1 MSGTVHASAVLVGQR
16 GVLIRGQSGS
26 GKSSLTLALLAGN
39 DCRLV
44 ADDRVRLTASGGRL
58 LAAAP
63 AELAGLLEVRGV
75 GIVRR
80 PHVAE
85 AVIGLVVD
93 LMPAAECPRFPDGE
107 DAVAVIA
114 GIPLERIAL
123 PIGIGDGALRV
134 RAALDRG
141 EAKPARP
148 IPLALRNPL
157 VKIAPSPRAG
167 ARRGGSRPVPAPP
180 SGKRPR
186 VPTE

>member
-1 MSGTVHASAVLVGQR
+1 MSSTVHASAVLVGQR

-26 GKSSLTLALLAGN
+26 GKSSLTLALLAG
-39 DCRLV
+39 DGCRLI
-44 ADDRVRLTASGGRL
+44 ADDRVRLRASGGRL
-58 LAAAP
+58 VAAPP

-75 GIVRR
+75 GIVHR
-80 PHVAE
+80 PYAAE
-85 AVIGLVVD
+85 AAIGLVVD

-107 DAVAVIA
+107 ETVTVIA
-114 GIPLERIAL
+114 GVPLERIAL

-141 EAKPARP
+141 EGKSAHP

-167 ARRGGSRPVPAPP
+167 ARRGGSRPLPAPP